1 MSTIVH
7 TYPERF
13 TLEELVILTAPAIL
27 PTSGYAE
34 TFWLPI
40 IGPTALWCARR
51 LATRLQT
58 AQLGVDLEL
67 LAVELGVGRGV
78 GRNSPICRTLNRLV
92 AFDMARFDPDR
103 AVYAVRLH
111 WPILSE
117 RHARRLPPHLAVA
130 ARPPE
135 PAVAA
140 VG

>member
-1 MSTIVH
+1 MNPIVH

-13 TLEELVILTAPAIL
+13 TLDELVIGTSPAIR

-51 LATRLQT
+51 LATQLQMG
-58 AQLGVDLEL
+58 ALDVDLEV
-67 LAVELGVGRGV
+67 LAAELGVGRGI
-78 GRNSPICRTLNRLV
+78 GRNSPIGRTLNRL
-92 AFDMARFDPDR
+92 AGFDLARFDPER

-117 RHARRLPPHLAVA
+117 RQARRLPQHLAEI